1 MRSYVAFGALFGV
14 RDTTSFRPLADYRG
28 LPVDVSPETLAGFE
42 AWSSEATGASW
53 ITRLPRGR
61 R

>member
-28 LPVDVSPETLAGFE
+28 LPADVSPETLAGFE
-42 AWSSEATGASW
+42 AWSSDATGASW